1 MTDTPSPQELEA
13 RAERLQALRD
23 AIMAVDTNG
32 DRKLTGAEFADA
44 FIKQYAALRRQ
55 NNPDDPDP
63 LSQLR
68 EDLLLATQG
77 KTEEERDIGRFNVTQ
92 ELRASAL
99 VTPDTLRAE
108 LGKVREIAGTPTSV
122 NPARTKTEPDSLTQA
137 REAAA
142 AEAIKNARNAGNLT
156 PESEKAI
163 RGMFGLSTRTLEDVA
178 ENRRL
183 EGVISELRTQLSGYK
198 QSDIGAPPNAQEL
211 LAAVNRASSTNERGG
226 RQ

>member
-1 MTDTPSPQELEA
+1 MTDTPSPQEFEA
-13 RAERLQALRD
+13 RVARLQALRD
-23 AIMAVDTNG
+23 AIRAVDADG
-32 DRKLTGAEFADA
+32 DKKLTGAEFADA
-44 FIKQYAALRRQ
+44 FVKQYAALRRQ

-77 KTEEERDIGRFNVTQ
+77 ATAEERDIGRFNVTQ

-99 VTPDTLRAE
+99 VTPDALRAE
-108 LGKVREIAGTPTSV
+108 LGKVREIAGTPSATK
-122 NPARTKTEPDSLTQA
+122 PERTKPEPESLTKA
-137 REAAA
+137 KEAAA
-142 AEAIKNARNAGNLT
+142 SAAIENARKDGNLT

-163 RGMFGLSTRTLEDVA
+163 RGMFGLSTETPQDVA

-183 EGVISELRTQLSGYK
+183 EGVISDLRTQLSGYK
-198 QSDIGAPPNAQEL
+198 QSDIAAPPNAQEL